1 MNLPDNKII
10 GKMKLE
16 NILTDAIFLAP
27 KVYYLETE
35 DGEIIYKV
43 KGLKHEVELTK
54 SDFES
59 LLYKESFIKKTQ
71 NKWVRFL
78 SEGYIEIR
86 ESLYTLKVTCNK
98 RKLIYSEGNKLIN
111 SIPFRINKDK
121 EIIQ

>member
-71 NKWVRFL
+71 NK
-78 SEGYIEIR
+78 
-86 ESLYTLKVTCNK
+86 
-98 RKLIYSEGNKLIN
+98 
-111 SIPFRINKDK
+111 
-121 EIIQ
+121 